1 MWALANDEV
10 VEHMSRT
17 VDPSAKQWI
26 FSMLESLSQDD
37 FDTMA
42 VTFMDHM
49 VRNKRKIIF
58 KGEFQIPLSTH
69 LIPERFLKDIDMLK
83 SSADKVPRGTTP
95 WHPKWIAPPE
105 GLDKLNVDAAVYNT
119 NNHGAVGV
127 VCTSRDGLF
136 LGASTMIVVGITV
149 PVTLEAM
156 ACREALALPTDLNLQ
171 HFAIASDCLQVIN
184 NLKDTYEG
192 SYSMIT
198 SEIKAR
204 SKDIIDVRFKHEKI
218 QMVKPIK

>member
-26 FSMLESLSQDD
+26 FSMLESQDD

-58 KGEFQIPLSTH
+58 EGDFQIPLSTH
-69 LIPERFLKDIDMLK
+69 LIPERFLKDIGMLK
-83 SSADKVPRGTTP
+83 GSADKVPRGTTP
-95 WHPKWIAPPE
+95 WHPKRTAPPE
-105 GLDKLNVDAAVYNT
+105 GLDKLNIDTAVYNA
-119 NNHGAVGV
+119 NNYGAVGV
-127 VCTSRDGLF
+127 VCRSRDDSF
-136 LGASTMIVVGITV
+136 LGTSVMIVASITD

-156 ACREALALPTDLNLQ
+156 ACREALALPADLNLQ
-171 HFAIASDCLQVIN
+171 RFAIASDCLQVIN

-192 SYSMIT
+192 SYSMII

-218 QMVKPIK
+218 GLQMVKPIE